1 MKGEIYLLTENIS
14 YTVAL
19 AAGFLSFFSPC
30 IIPLIPAYIM
40 YLTGVTM
47 EEDLK
52 DKRLLALSRTL
63 GFIIGFTI
71 IFVIMGTSASFMGKV
86 FIRNKKIFAKIS
98 GLLITF
104 FGLNMMGI
112 FNIGFLN
119 RTRQVSTP
127 KKVTNWF
134 SSTLMGMAF
143 AAGWTPCFGPVLAS
157 ILVYAGGTDTVSK
170 GVILLLIYSIGMAIP
185 FILTALF
192 INIFIDLVNR
202 TEKFLIYLPKIGG
215 LIMVIFGLLVFF
227 DKVINISRWLI

>member
-1 MKGEIYLLTENIS
+1 
-14 YTVAL
+14 
-19 AAGFLSFFSPC
+19 
-30 IIPLIPAYIM
+30 
-40 YLTGVTM
+40 M

-71 IFVIMGTSASFMGKV
+71 IFVIMGTSASFIGKV

>member
-1 MKGEIYLLTENIS
+1 LKGEIYLLTENIS

-71 IFVIMGTSASFMGKV
+71 IFVIMGTSASFIGKV

>member
-1 MKGEIYLLTENIS
+1 LLKGEIYLLTENIS

-71 IFVIMGTSASFMGKV
+71 IFVIMGTSASFIGKV

-134 SSTLMGMAF
+134 
-143 AAGWTPCFGPVLAS
+143 
-157 ILVYAGGTDTVSK
+157 
-170 GVILLLIYSIGMAIP
+170 
-185 FILTALF
+185 
-192 INIFIDLVNR
+192 
-202 TEKFLIYLPKIGG
+202 
-215 LIMVIFGLLVFF
+215 
-227 DKVINISRWLI
+227 

>member
-1 MKGEIYLLTENIS
+1 
-14 YTVAL
+14 
-19 AAGFLSFFSPC
+19 
-30 IIPLIPAYIM
+30 
-40 YLTGVTM
+40 M